1 MSDEGTRQSRGIGG
15 LGLWRLLPYAGVLLL
30 VLANVRHGLGGHDDH
45 EGPRTAFFA
54 LFLAAFIAAYARPS
68 LVLARAALTAAER
81 LARRRSGQVAATA
94 LAWAA
99 LIGCALCSQ
108 SGWLPIWVPRT
119 GSDWELLTLDVAA
132 AGLYILHF
140 HAVWTWG
147 RAAADDAAERG

>member
-1 MSDEGTRQSRGIGG
+1 MSDDGTRQGRGISG

-30 VLANVRHGLGGHDDH
+30 VLGNVRHGLGGHDDH
-45 EGPRTAFFA
+45 EGPRTVFFA

-68 LVLARAALTAAER
+68 LVQPRAALTPGDR
-81 LARRRSGQVAATA
+81 LARRRTSQVAATC

-99 LIGCALCSQ
+99 LIGSALCSQ

-119 GSDWELLTLDVAA
+119 GSDWELVTLDLAA

-147 RAAADDAAERG
+147 RDSAEDAAERG